1 MGFFMITI
9 RFPAVAEDIL
19 FDIDS
24 INGLRS
30 AIKEIA
36 ERMPYHRSFK
46 VEVMCP
52 DEHPKE
58 SVTVEGVVEP
68 FRAISDIYLQ
78 GLMNQIERVNQRIQV
93 YLEMAKEGENVV
105 VIQCD
110 DDIEKSKTDNVVKLF

>member
-1 MGFFMITI
+1 MVTI

-19 FDIDS
+19 FDVES
-24 INGLRS
+24 ISDLRT
-30 AIKEIA
+30 AIKESA

-58 SVTVEGVVEP
+58 SIAIDSVVEP
-68 FRAISDIYLQ
+68 YRAISDIYLQ
-78 GLMNQIERVNQRIQV
+78 GVMNNIDRVNQRIHV

-105 VIQCD
+105 VIQSD
-110 DDIEKSKTDNVVKLF
+110 EDKQNPVTDNVVSLF

>member
-1 MGFFMITI
+1 MITI

-24 INGLRS
+24 ISDLRS

-58 SVTVEGVVEP
+58 SVAIESVVEP

-78 GLMNQIERVNQRIQV
+78 GVMNQIERVNQRIHL
-93 YLEMAKEGENVV
+93 YLQMAKEGENVAV
-105 VIQCD
+105 VQD
-110 DDIEKSKTDNVVKLF
+110 DEDHAQPSSDNVVRLF